1 MANLGTLNMDDAKEL
16 GEGFRIIP
24 PGEYQVIMENSE
36 WRDTKSKKD
45 GTSQNEFLEC
55 RLLIIDGE
63 YEGSTVICRL
73 NLRNEN
79 QTAVEIAKSQFRA
92 LCEATLGQPVP
103 LNNDSS
109 SLHSR
114 PFFVFIDNVPMTKD
128 DPNSKRSNE
137 VKFSKGSSPRSLQ
150 SGPAAQVVKAVAPVV
165 ATVNQAA
172 VQATPAPAV
181 KPGVSTPPWKK
192 K

>member
-1 MANLGTLNMDDAKEL
+1 MASLSGINMDDAKEL

-36 WRDTKSKKD
+36 WRDTKSKLAN
-45 GTSQNEFLEC
+45 TSQNEFLEC
-55 RLLIIDGE
+55 RLLIVDGE

-73 NLRNEN
+73 NLRNDN
-79 QTAVEIAKSQFRA
+79 PTAVEIAKSQFRA

-103 LNNDSS
+103 LNNDSA

-137 VKFSKGSSPRSLQ
+137 VKFSKGSSPRSLK
-150 SGPAAQVVKAVAPVV
+150 SGPATQVVKTVAPVV
-165 ATVNQAA
+165 ATPNQAA
-172 VQATPAPAV
+172 VQATPAV
-181 KPGVSTPPWKK
+181 KPGSGIPPWKK